1 MEASKFGFGLDMPP
15 AFKFDPTDA
24 DIVAHYLL
32 PRALGIPNPH
42 DHAIIKDFD
51 PGKDPPWDILR
62 RADDENHAI
71 HAFFF
76 CPATDA
82 SKNGG
87 RKCRTVPKAGVWQ
100 GQKGT
105 EETITLL
112 APGGGGEVD
121 IRYKRYN
128 LTFIHLGR
136 PSGYVMH
143 EYEILSPPLPATVLT
158 RIKVTGKLK
167 KQRAAAPE
175 QQVPD
180 PGQPGPSYKFDD
192 AYGGGIVHDG
202 GYYTTP
208 LQYELPLVQYDDYCI
223 SIPDQ
228 PGASYNYDA
237 AAVDGEG
244 CAEAQASTSYG
255 GGMVE
260 NAGSYFDPSGDVPE
274 CGADYSNYYA
284 EYQQWQC
291 QQDRSNQ
298 CQAGDAAV
306 VSGAG
311 EQQAGGNS
319 DNGSVVGTETSVS
332 TSSLCDGAVDLYD
345 ASFYNMLVCDDDGF
359 KCEQADEPHY

>member
-1 MEASKFGFGLDMPP
+1 MEASKFGFGRSMPP

-24 DIVAHYLL
+24 DIVAYYLL
-32 PRALGIPNPH
+32 PRALDLPNPYAR
-42 DHAIIKDFD
+42 AIIEDD
-51 PGKDPPWDILR
+51 PRSAPPWEILQMYG
-62 RADDENHAI
+62 DVDHV
-71 HAFFF
+71 FFF
-76 CPATDA
+76 GPATDPSRNA
-82 SKNGG
+82 G
-87 RKCRTVPKAGVWQ
+87 RRSRTVKGGVWQ
-100 GQKGT
+100 GQKGVEDT
-105 EETITLL
+105 VTLVR
-112 APGGGGEVD
+112 PGGGEVN
-121 IRYKRYN
+121 IRYKRYDLSFY
-128 LTFIHLGR
+128 LTNGR
-136 PSGYVMH
+136 SSTGYVMH
-143 EYEILSPPLPATVLT
+143 EYEILSPLLPATVLT

-167 KQRAAAPE
+167 KQRAAAAE

-237 AAVDGEG
+237 AAMDGEG

-255 GGMVE
+255 SGGMVE
-260 NAGSYFDPSGDVPE
+260 NAGSYFDPSGHVPE

-359 KCEQADEPHY
+359 KCEQAHEPHY